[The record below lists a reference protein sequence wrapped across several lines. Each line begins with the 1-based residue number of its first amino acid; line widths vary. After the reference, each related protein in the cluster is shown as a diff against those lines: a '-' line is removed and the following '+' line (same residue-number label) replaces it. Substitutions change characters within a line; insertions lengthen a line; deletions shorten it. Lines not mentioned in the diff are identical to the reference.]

1 MNLEGRIDYLKFYQK
16 HIQKGKISGENLV
29 GLCPFHEDTKPS
41 FGANIK
47 TGVYNCLAC
56 GEKGNAITFL
66 AKLYRIDN
74 KEAYRLLLQEEGLYE
89 ENHQGRKDANNHRNR
104 FINTTDNKES
114 NHSTRK
120 PSDSEGS
127 KHNNQKNNIQDTKT
141 PEYMTTK
148 ATTKKEVPK
157 YIVEDYCKEKRL
169 PEDFIRSL
177 GIRDGKTGITIPY
190 KDEAGKILS
199 NRQRYHRDSPTRFS
213 WARGSKINLYGL
225 WQIEK
230 IKSIGRVI
238 LVEGESDCHTLWH
251 HGIEEILGVPG
262 ATTFHGDWVEM
273 LEGLDVYIHH
283 EGDMGGDTFFN
294 KISKTLKERNFKARI
309 YKIQCSSLG
318 VKDPSDLHIKDPNTF
333 KENWQRVMAEAEEI
347 FLINLQEEE
356 ENLIPNAP
364 VKLRQPT
371 GWRITEGGVEM
382 INAKTR
388 LPYLVCRT
396 PILISRRIKALG
408 MEEEK
413 VEIAFFRDKKWH
425 FVREQRSTIF
435 QARTIIKLADV
446 GVTVTSENAKFLVR
460 FLENLEAEN
469 FDIIETLQSVNQ
481 LGWHG
486 ENFLPGREGELVLDM
501 EHGERR
507 WVEAYSKRGE
517 LKDWIKMMKP
527 LRQNTIFRFILASS
541 FAAPLL
547 KLLNHRIFFVHN
559 WGDSRGGKTAALK
572 AALSVWGN
580 PEELMTSFNA
590 TNVGL
595 ERLASFFN
603 DLPLGI
609 DERQVAGGKQEY
621 IETLVYMLSMGYSK
635 VRGTKTGGLENQ
647 KSWRSIVLT
656 TGEEPLTTMGSQ
668 TGVHTRALEIH
679 GSPFEREEEARSM
692 HNFITMNYGVTGP
705 FFIEKLMEDMK
716 PHELQDRHKEIQ
728 ETLMGI
734 NENHK
739 KIGSHVSSVAVVIL
753 ADELMNKWLFLEK
766 ENISIAMGNEI
777 LSNLE
782 DMMHTDIVERAY
794 EFIQGWLI
802 SNIEQFRGNPRRES
816 YGVMEDNRFYV
827 FPQILQEALDKQG
840 YSYKK
845 IIQGLGDRGY
855 IDITY
860 EKSGKKRQTVVKK
873 IEGKACRMVS
883 FDLSGIEDL
892 EETPP
897 FKAVT
902 L

>member
-1 MNLEGRIDYLKFYQK
+1 MNLEEKIDYKKFYEGYIK
-16 HIQKGKISGENLV
+16 KGKISGENLV
-29 GLCPFHEDTKPS
+29 GLCPFHDDTKPS

-56 GEKGNAITFL
+56 GEKGNAITFI
-66 AKLYRIDN
+66 AKLHGVDN
-74 KEAYRLLLQEEGLYE
+74 KEAYRLLFKEEGLYE
-89 ENHQGRKDANNHRNR
+89 EKHYGREDVSGIKDKLPKKSHKKEG
-104 FINTTDNKES
+104 NKEG
-114 NHSTRK
+114 RA
-120 PSDSEGS
+120 
-127 KHNNQKNNIQDTKT
+127 
-141 PEYMTTK
+141 TK
-148 ATTKKEVPK
+148 ASPKKEAPK
-157 YIVEDYCKEKRL
+157 YTVKDYCREKHL
-169 PEDFIRSL
+169 PEEFIRSL
-177 GIRDGKTGITIPY
+177 GIRDGKRGITIPY
-190 KDEAGKILS
+190 KNEEGKVLS

-213 WARGSKINLYGL
+213 WARGSKVSLYGL
-225 WQIEK
+225 WQLDK
-230 IKSIGRVI
+230 ARSVGRV
-238 LVEGESDCHTLWH
+238 LLMEGESDCHTLWH
-251 HGIEEILGVPG
+251 HNIEEVLGVPG
-262 ATTFHGDWVEM
+262 AATFHGDWVEM

-283 EGDMGGDTFFN
+283 EGDIGGDTFFN
-294 KISKTLKERNFKARI
+294 KICKTLEEKNFPGKV
-309 YKIQCSSLG
+309 YKIQCISLG
-318 VKDPSDLHIKDPNTF
+318 VKDPSDLHIKDPASF
-333 KENWQRVMAEAEEI
+333 QVNWQRIMSGAEEI
-347 FLINLQEEE
+347 SLTSLQEES
-356 ENLIPNAP
+356 LIPNAP

-371 GWRITEGGVEM
+371 GWRIAEGGIEM
-382 INAKTR
+382 LHTKTGM
-388 LPYLVCRT
+388 PYLVCRT
-396 PILISRRIKALG
+396 PILIARRIKALG

-413 VEIAFFRDKKWH
+413 VEIAFYRDRKWH

-469 FDIIETLQSVNQ
+469 FDIIETLQSVSQ

-486 ENFLPGREGELVLDM
+486 KNFLPGKEGDLVLDV
-501 EHGERR
+501 ERSER
-507 WVEAYSKRGE
+507 KWVEAYSKKGKLE
-517 LKDWIKMMKP
+517 DWIKTMKP
-527 LRQNTIFRFILASS
+527 FRKNTIFRFILANS

-580 PEELMTSFNA
+580 PDELMTSFNA

-635 VRGTKTGGLENQ
+635 VRGTKTGGLQNQ
-647 KSWRSIVLT
+647 RSWRSIVLT

-679 GSPFEREEEARSM
+679 GSPFEEEEGARNM
-692 HNFITMNYGVTGP
+692 HSIVTINYGVAGP
-705 FFIEKLMEDMK
+705 FFIEKLMEAFK
-716 PHELQDRHKEIQ
+716 THQLQERHKAIQ

-753 ADELMNKWLFLEK
+753 AEELISKWLFHEDD
-766 ENISIAMGNEI
+766 ISIAMGNEI

-782 DMMHTDIVERAY
+782 DIINTDMVEKAY

-802 SNIEQFRGNPRRES
+802 SNIEQFRGNPKRES
-816 YGVMEDNRFYV
+816 YGVLEENHFYI
-827 FPQILQEALDKQG
+827 FPQILQEALEKQG

-845 IIQGLGDRGY
+845 ILQGFGDRGY
-855 IDITY
+855 VDVTY
-860 EKSGKKRQTVVKK
+860 EKCGKKRQSVVKK

-883 FDLSGIEDL
+883 FDLSGMEDL

-897 FKAVT
+897 F
-902 L
+902 

>member
-1 MNLEGRIDYLKFYQK
+1 MNLEEKIDYKKFYEG
-16 HIQKGKISGENLV
+16 HIKKGKISGDNLV
-29 GLCPFHEDTKPS
+29 GLCPFHDDTKPS

-56 GEKGNAITFL
+56 GEKGNAITFI
-66 AKLYRIDN
+66 AKLHGIDN
-74 KEAYRLLLQEEGLYE
+74 KEAYRLLLREEGLYE
-89 ENHQGRKDANNHRNR
+89 ENHQESKGV
-104 FINTTDNKES
+104 NTTKGKLSEVPNNKK
-114 NHSTRK
+114 NHKNTTATK
-120 PSDSEGS
+120 P
-127 KHNNQKNNIQDTKT
+127 
-141 PEYMTTK
+141 P
-148 ATTKKEVPK
+148 TKKALPK
-157 YIVEDYCKEKRL
+157 YTVKDYCREKKL
-169 PEDFIRSL
+169 PEEFIRSL

-190 KDEAGKILS
+190 KDEEGKVIS
-199 NRQRYHRDSPTRFS
+199 NRQRYHKDSPTRFS
-213 WARGSKINLYGL
+213 WARGSKVSLYGL
-225 WQIEK
+225 WQLGK
-230 IKSIGRVI
+230 ARRAGRV
-238 LVEGESDCHTLWH
+238 LLMEGESDCHTLWH
-251 HGIEEILGVPG
+251 HGIEEALGVPG
-262 ATTFHGDWVEM
+262 ATTFHGDWVE
-273 LEGLDVYIHH
+273 LLRGLDVYIHH
-283 EGDMGGDTFFN
+283 EGDGGGDTFVN
-294 KISKTLKERNFKARI
+294 KICKTLEEKNFLGRI
-309 YKIQCSSLG
+309 YTIQSSLLG
-318 VKDPSDLHIKDPNTF
+318 EKDPSDLHIKDPATF
-333 KENWQRVMAEAEEI
+333 QKSWQGVMQKAEEI
-347 FLINLQEEE
+347 FLANLQEEE

-364 VKLRQPT
+364 VKLRQPA
-371 GWRITEGGVEM
+371 GWKVTEKGVEM
-382 INAKTR
+382 IHPKTG

-396 PILISRRIKALG
+396 PILIARRIKALG

-413 VEIAFFRDKKWH
+413 VEIAFYRDRKWH

-469 FDIIETLQSVNQ
+469 FNIIETQQSVSQ

-486 ENFLPGREGELVLDM
+486 ENFLPGMEGDLVLDV
-501 EHGERR
+501 ERSER
-507 WVEAYSKRGE
+507 KWVEAYSKKGE
-517 LKDWIKMMKP
+517 LQDWVKTMKP
-527 LRQNTIFRFILASS
+527 FRNNTIFRFVLASS

-580 PEELMTSFNA
+580 PDELMTSFNA

-647 KSWRSIVLT
+647 RSWRSIVLT

-679 GSPFEREEEARSM
+679 GSPFEEEDGARSM
-692 HNFITMNYGVTGP
+692 HNIVTMNYGVAGP
-705 FFIEKLMEDMK
+705 FFIGKLMEELK
-716 PHELQDRHKEIQ
+716 PHQLQDRHKEIQ
-728 ETLMGI
+728 ETLMAM

-739 KIGSHVSSVAVVIL
+739 KIGSHVSSVSVVIL
-753 ADELMNKWLFLEK
+753 VEELISKWLFDEADT
-766 ENISIAMGNEI
+766 SIAMGNEI

-782 DMMHTDIVERAY
+782 DMINTDMVEKAY

-802 SNIEQFRGNPRRES
+802 SNIEQFKGNPRRES
-816 YGVMEDNRFYV
+816 YGVMDDNRFYV

-840 YSYKK
+840 YSYRK
-845 IIQGLGDRGY
+845 IMQGFGDRGY
-855 IDITY
+855 IDVTY
-860 EKSGKKRQTVVKK
+860 EKDGTKRRSVVKK

-883 FDLSGIEDL
+883 FDLSEMANL

-897 FKAVT
+897 F
-902 L
+902 